1 MFTGILCFKPQ
12 KEKEDK
18 RNPPYSKEKGAIHFN
33 RMPENTVPSG
43 KRAVLSPPV
52 SRRQE
57 SPAAKPRAA
66 NSSQAGPQLSK
77 RPRRETPEKTR
88 RLPPQAPPPPKRG
101 FFRKAKISTMVQ
113 FSAKPERSRR
123 RKFLSCNKRLKSIFF
138 RACTPNQTGRSG
150 SGLKWRGMNALWRLE
165 KAGASGIP
173 LAPAWW
179 GRVDSNHRSQ

>member
-1 MFTGILCFKPQ
+1 MTNNFSCDTIKLFTGILCFKPQ

-88 RLPPQAPPPPKRG
+88 RLPPQDHLPSAQKG
-101 FFRKAKISTMVQ
+101 FLAESKNFHHGAVFGEAGKVTAAEISKLQ
-113 FSAKPERSRR
+113 
-123 RKFLSCNKRLKSIFF
+123 
-138 RACTPNQTGRSG
+138 
-150 SGLKWRGMNALWRLE
+150 
-165 KAGASGIP
+165 
-173 LAPAWW
+173 
-179 GRVDSNHRSQ
+179 